1 MRFTSQQDYQ
11 LMLHFNK
18 ELINTFMDVPVVL
31 YKLNIIESKKNV
43 YGEST
48 QKRWYRG
55 VQVPAL
61 VSRQLNTAV
70 KDMSIINIEQTI
82 EFNFLRQECIDRNV
96 FPEIGDIV
104 DFNHMYFEVDQLNSI
119 QLIAGQV
126 MYNHAI
132 VVTGHLT
139 RPTGLQLEPPVT

>member
-1 MRFTSQQDYQ
+1 MRFTSQQDYN

-18 ELINTFMDVPVVL
+18 ELINTFIDVPVVL
-31 YKLNIIESKKNV
+31 YKLNIIESRKNV
-43 YGEST
+43 YGESA

-70 KDMSIINIEQTI
+70 KDMNIINIEQTI
-82 EFNFLRQECIDRNV
+82 EFSFLRKECQDRNV

-104 DFNHMYFEVDQLNSI
+104 DFNGNFFELDQLNDI

-126 MYNHAI
+126 NYNHAI
-132 VVTGHLT
+132 IATGHLT
-139 RPTGLQLEPPVT
+139 RAGGLQLEPPIT